1 MSSPWAVL
9 FGGPSPEHEI
19 SILTGLQAERVLTAA
34 GHAVTPIYWSPS
46 GEWFHVP
53 AGTEAKDYLDG
64 VPKGAKAIEV
74 RLSGDSGL
82 FVKKRELQIEAVL
95 LCLHGGVGEGGGA
108 AALFSL
114 LGIPATGSS
123 LFAGA
128 VGMDKL
134 AFGGLMEVSGIP
146 SLRREHLSQV
156 VDPTFAGPY
165 IVKPRFGGS
174 SIGIEIVEDIA
185 TARAIAKASAH
196 LRAGAVV
203 EPYRPTLIDLN
214 ISFRTSPSLSV
225 TAVEKPLRD
234 APDAGGAGAGNA
246 GAAGAGAGNAAGAGG
261 AAPAVAKSGL
271 YSYAEKY
278 LSGGA
283 GSEAGLSSAPRE
295 FPAVLPAGVAEK
307 AVEFATR
314 VAEVTGLTGVVRVDL
329 LLDEATSELY
339 VNEVNSIPGAMSLYL
354 WAPQVPAATVLMDAL
369 VEARDKRFALPAS
382 GFGAGAAL
390 RAAGG
395 IAGKLVGLDG
405 PRG

>member
-19 SILTGLQAERVLTAA
+19 SILTGLQAERVLTSA
-34 GHAVTPIYWSPS
+34 GEAVTPIYWAPS
-46 GEWFHVP
+46 GEWFLVP
-53 AGTEAKDYLDG
+53 SGTEAKDYLDG
-64 VPKGAKAIEV
+64 VPKGAKPIEV

-82 FVKKRELQIEAVL
+82 YVKKKVLPISAVL
-95 LCLHGGVGEGGGA
+95 LTLHGGVGEGGGA
-108 AALFSL
+108 AALFAL

-134 AFGGLMEVSGIP
+134 AFGGLMHVSGVA
-146 SLRREHLSQV
+146 SLQREALSAT

-174 SIGIEIVEDIA
+174 SIGIEIVEDVDA
-185 TARAIAKASAH
+185 ARAISKGSAH

-203 EPYRPTLIDLN
+203 EPYRPELVDLN
-214 ISFRTSPSLSV
+214 ISFRTFPTLEV
-225 TAVEKPLRD
+225 TAVEKPLR
-234 APDAGGAGAGNA
+234 GASTN
-246 GAAGAGAGNAAGAGG
+246 
-261 AAPAVAKSGL
+261 GL

-278 LSGGA
+278 LSGGE
-283 GSEAGLSSAPRE
+283 GSEVGLTSAPRE
-295 FPAVLPAGVAEK
+295 FPAVLADGVASRAEVM
-307 AVEFATR
+307 ARR

-329 LLDEATSELY
+329 LLDETTGDLF
-339 VNEVNSIPGAMSLYL
+339 VNEVNSIPGALSLYL
-354 WAPQVPAATVLMDAL
+354 WAPTVSASKVLLDAL
-369 VEARDKRFALPAS
+369 VEARDKPFSLPAG
-382 GFGAGAAL
+382 GFGSGAAL

-405 PRG
+405 PRA

>member
-1 MSSPWAVL
+1 VL

-19 SILTGLQAERVLTAA
+19 SILTGLQSERVLTAS
-34 GHAVTPIYWSPS
+34 GEAVVPIYWAPN
-46 GEWFHVP
+46 GEWWQVP
-53 AGTEAKDYLDG
+53 AGTEAKDYLNG
-64 VPKGAKAIEV
+64 VPKGSKAIDV
-74 RLSGDSGL
+74 RVSGDTGL
-82 FVKKRELQIEAVL
+82 YIKKRAIDVSAVL

-114 LGIPATGSS
+114 LGIPATGST

-134 AFGGLMEVSGIP
+134 AFGGLMEVAGIP
-146 SLRREHLSQV
+146 TLRRELLSATRS
-156 VDPTFAGPY
+156 PSFPGPY

-174 SIGIEIVEDIA
+174 SIGIEIVEDA
-185 TARAIAKASAH
+185 DAARAIARASAH

-203 EPYRPTLIDLN
+203 EPYRPELVDLN
-214 ISFRTSPSLSV
+214 ISFRTYPQLEV
-225 TAVEKPLRD
+225 TQVEKPLR
-234 APDAGGAGAGNA
+234 GTSE
-246 GAAGAGAGNAAGAGG
+246 
-261 AAPAVAKSGL
+261 SGL

-295 FPAVLPAGVAEK
+295 FPANIDQAVAVLAAEL
-307 AVEFATR
+307 ATR
-314 VAEVTGLTGVVRVDL
+314 VAEVTALTGVVRVDL
-329 LLDEATSELY
+329 LLDEGNGELF

-354 WAPQVPAATVLMDAL
+354 WAGQVAAATVLKDAL
-369 VEARDKRFALPAS
+369 VEARDRRVVLPAS
-382 GFGAGAAL
+382 GFGSGAAL

>member
-1 MSSPWAVL
+1 MSVSSPWAVV

-19 SILTGLQAERVLTAA
+19 SILTGLQSERVLTASGEKIA
-34 GHAVTPIYWSPS
+34 PIYWAPS
-46 GEWFHVP
+46 GEWFLVP
-53 AGTEAKDYLDG
+53 NGTEAKDYLQG
-64 VPKGAKAIEV
+64 TPKGAKPIDV

-82 FVKKRELQIEAVL
+82 YIKKKALDISAAL

-108 AALFSL
+108 AAMFSL

-146 SLRREHLSQV
+146 TLKRELLSATHS
-156 VDPTFAGPY
+156 PSFPGPY

-174 SIGIEIVEDIA
+174 SIGIEIVEDA
-185 TARAIAKASAH
+185 DAARAIAKASAH
-196 LRAGAVV
+196 LRVGAVV
-203 EPYRPTLIDLN
+203 EPYRPQLVDLN
-214 ISFRTSPSLSV
+214 IAFRTYPTLSV
-225 TAVEKPLRD
+225 TALEKPLRGD
-234 APDAGGAGAGNA
+234 STN
-246 GAAGAGAGNAAGAGG
+246 
-261 AAPAVAKSGL
+261 GL

-278 LSGGA
+278 LAGGA

-295 FPAVLPAGVAEK
+295 FPANVPDAVATLAAEL
-307 AVEFATR
+307 AVR
-314 VAEVTGLTGVVRVDL
+314 VAEVTGLTGICRVDL
-329 LLDEATSELY
+329 LLDESNGELF

-354 WAPQVPAATVLMDAL
+354 WAPTVPASTVLKDAL
-369 VEARDKRFALPAS
+369 VEARDRRFVLPQA
-382 GFGAGAAL
+382 GFGSGAAL